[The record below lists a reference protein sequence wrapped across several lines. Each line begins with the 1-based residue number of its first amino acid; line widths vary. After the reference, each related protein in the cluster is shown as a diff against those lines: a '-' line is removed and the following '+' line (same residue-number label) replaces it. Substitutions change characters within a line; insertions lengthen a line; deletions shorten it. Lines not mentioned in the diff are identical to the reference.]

1 MKQKF
6 DENARGMFS
15 RNFFKYKRFIIEG
28 VLATLAINFLALA
41 TSLFSM
47 QVYDR
52 VIPTHGLST
61 LFTLSLGVFLM
72 IIFEFALKLSRSSLM
87 DNMTLGLDNTYAR
100 SIYKRLMTVRLNKLP
115 TSVGSLSSQLK
126 SYETIRGFLT
136 SSTIFLLI
144 DTPFVIFYLFILSFI
159 GSPWIAITSFVFFL
173 FALIVG
179 FWLKYKVKKLAN
191 EGAKYSNIK
200 IGELVE
206 TIQGIEIIKSG
217 RGENKFLS
225 RWMQTSKYAAI
236 NDLAM
241 KHTSENANYIA
252 ALLQQLGYASIVI
265 IGSFLVVDGEMTMG
279 ALIACSIISGRIMA
293 PVASLP
299 GLFSQMAHSKAALE
313 GIEQMY
319 ALDVDNK
326 GFNEPMKPE
335 KIFGAY
341 KIKEAEY
348 IYNNTIKALSI
359 NNLEIKEG
367 EKVAIIGAIGSGKST
382 LLRLLTG
389 LYGVEKGNVYL
400 DNIDIA
406 SIERGVLSSNIG
418 YMPQDNRLF
427 QGTIRENLVIGN
439 RELSE
444 DILREACEKTGLM
457 NILNFHQKGF
467 ELPIFE
473 GGVGLSTGQRQ
484 LVAITRLILTN
495 PNIWLLDEPT
505 ASMDG
510 KIEQDVLNI
519 LKGAIKPSDTL
530 IVVTHKPTI
539 LSMVDRIIVMNNG
552 EVYLDGK
559 TNEVLSRLN
568 QSN

>member
-6 DENARGMFS
+6 DENAKGMFS
-15 RNFFKYKRFIIEG
+15 RNFFKYKRFVIEG

-115 TSVGSLSSQLK
+115 TSIGSLSSQLK

-265 IGSFLVVDGEMTMG
+265 VGAFLVVDGEMTMG

-326 GFNEPMKPE
+326 GFSEPMKPE

-359 NNLEIKEG
+359 NDLEIKAG

-510 KIEQDVLNI
+510 KIENDVLNI